1 MMTWSFAFWTWRWQD
16 DSMPIRSPS
25 PSDRDEIAALIQQG
39 PFRAEEISCAL
50 ELLDAALARTDSYE
64 ALILED
70 PAPLAYVCFGA
81 TPMTEATFDVYWIV
95 VAPHAQGRGLGR
107 ALMVET
113 ERLLAARGAWTI
125 RIETSSLEGEG
136 GAVRFYERA
145 GFARVGLIPDF
156 YRPGDDLV
164 TLAKRLQSSGP

>member
-1 MMTWSFAFWTWRWQD
+1 MR
-16 DSMPIRSPS
+16 IRSPL
-25 PSDRDEIAALIQQG
+25 PPERDDIARMISRG
-39 PFRAEEISCAL
+39 PFRPEEISCAL
-50 ELLDAALARTDSYE
+50 ELLDAALGRADTYE
-64 ALILED
+64 ALIVED
-70 PAPLAYVCFGA
+70 PLPVAYVCFGA

-95 VAPHAQGRGLGR
+95 VAPASQGRGIGR
-107 ALMVET
+107 TLMNET
-113 ERLLAARGAWTI
+113 ERQLAARGACTI

-164 TLAKRLQSSGP
+164 TLAKRLG